1 MENNKINKLF
11 DSARNA
17 DPVVSFDEAIDALNK
32 KVESKDA
39 VSGWSAWTTFL
50 VVASSVLLVV
60 GGFYLTLF
68 KSEKQA
74 TNEVVNQNT
83 TIQQEM
89 DKAMPDATPSV
100 NSGNNTVA
108 PSEIIN
114 DHPELKKEP
123 AVAIASET
131 PAPIKNKITH
141 AVTPNDD
148 YVIETQT
155 VNINDDQGQF
165 KVYFNGD
172 NVSHISLNG
181 VNLDQEDWPNY
192 QSVIDEALNVKNIM
206 GVNHESAENKK
217 FVEFLFSTLKDK
229 GLIQNNLAVVKLNKD
244 VLLIEGQPCD
254 TATHHLM
261 IEQYQQITGK
271 GIGNRTLYFN

>member
-1 MENNKINKLF
+1 MENDKINKLF

-17 DPVVSFDEAIDALNK
+17 EPVVSFDEAIEALNK
-32 KVESKDA
+32 KIESKDA

-50 VVASSVLLVV
+50 VIASSVLLVS

-68 KSEKQA
+68 KAEKP
-74 TNEVVNQNT
+74 TTSEVVNQNT
-83 TIQQEM
+83 LQPEMEHTLPAANPPANSETI
-89 DKAMPDATPSV
+89 AA
-100 NSGNNTVA
+100 A
-108 PSEIIN
+108 PSDITSHQPEI
-114 DHPELKKEP
+114 KEQ
-123 AVAIASET
+123 AAATSSET
-131 PAPIKNKITH
+131 PVPIKNKITH
-141 AVTPNDD
+141 AVKANDD
-148 YVIETQT
+148 YIVETQT
-155 VNINDDQGQF
+155 VNINDEQGQF
-165 KVYFNGD
+165 KVYFSGD
-172 NVSHISLNG
+172 NVSQITLNG
-181 VNLDQEDWPNY
+181 ANLAQEDWPTY
-192 QSVIDEALNVKNIM
+192 QTVIDEALNVKSIM

-217 FVEFLFSTLKDK
+217 FVEYLFSTLKDK